1 MKRQL
6 LTYKAASI
14 VFFSIML
21 LFSGSLMAQFPDSLA
36 LFVVADA
43 NAPNAAE
50 SLIISELESMQFT
63 VEMIGQ
69 NDVSDGSADGTS
81 LVLISATVSS
91 GTVGGNMPNLIDL
104 PIPII
109 IWEPFLYDALGFEAA
124 DGGEFNTTMIEIVDA
139 DHPLAAGLPADYITI
154 TNAADPGKG
163 VSYGM
168 PEGDVDVI
176 AVNVDDETQVVLFG
190 YEKGAAM
197 AVGTAPARRVG
208 TFLLNDVAD
217 ENMTEDGWMLFD
229 ASVKWAMNYLD
240 SDTTT
245 AVRKDAKI
253 LPADC
258 VLQNNYPN
266 PFNPATHIGF
276 SIPAQTHVRL
286 SVWNSLGEEIATLVD
301 ETKPAGDYTVRFDAS
316 DLPSGLYFY
325 RLDAGAQT
333 RTQKMVLMK

>member
-1 MKRQL
+1 MV
-6 LTYKAASI
+6 SI
-14 VFFSIML
+14 IIFSLIL
-21 LFSGSLMAQFPDSLA
+21 LFSGSSMAQFPDSLA

-50 SLIISELESMQFT
+50 NLIVSELESMQFT
-63 VEMIGQ
+63 VEIIGQ

-91 GTVGGNMPNLIDL
+91 GTVGDNMPNLIEL
-104 PIPII
+104 PVPVIN
-109 IWEPFLYDALGFEAA
+109 WEPFLYDAMGFEAA

-176 AVNVDDETQVVLFG
+176 AVNIDDETQAVLFA

-197 AVGTAPARRVG
+197 AEGTAPARRVG

-217 ENMTEDGWMLFD
+217 ENMTEDGWLLFD
-229 ASVKWAMNYLD
+229 ASVKWAMGY
-240 SDTTT
+240 SETDTTS
-245 AVRKDAKI
+245 AVRSPAQT
-253 LPADC
+253 LPSDY

-266 PFNPATHIGF
+266 PFNPVTNIGF

-286 SVWNSLGEEIATLVD
+286 SVWNSLGEEVATLVD
-301 ETKPAGDYTVRFDAS
+301 ETKPAGNYTMRFNATN
-316 DLPSGLYFY
+316 LPSGLYFS
-325 RLDAGAQT
+325 RLEAGTQI